1 MSRKT
6 QMSMW
11 KDGHRRSPRISALDA
26 WKAHKEKDGGVNV
39 SQTSIQVMPME
50 HNGLGPPSRTRARKK
65 RKLRPV
71 QDVAVSSVTTT
82 ANQGSKSPVDEDH
95 PINSDQLSVFQAK
108 GSPKRED
115 GQSSIVSSSEWLP
128 EKHIL
133 ELILDTLQRRDT
145 HEIFAEPVDPEE
157 VEDYYEIIK
166 EPMDFGT
173 MRAKLHEGM
182 YKNLEQFEHDVFLI
196 SSNAMH
202 FNSSAT
208 IYFRQARALQE
219 LSKKVF
225 HVLKTDP
232 RNFELEFSASRRRP
246 GRRPQ
251 GDARGSNFSSPPKPM
266 TNVRSRSM
274 AYDGS
279 SKGTRSSSGSSSL
292 RRTIRVNPGFFDT
305 ATHFETGDPE
315 ILSGSGDGRRSNF
328 SETEQRYTYRP
339 WMSFLDESELIVST
353 TYSKPKPLLH
363 VNQCD
368 IGYTESLMMF
378 VKDLGPVA
386 QMVAKK
392 KLQGW
397 WPNEPNRPTPS
408 SNHWFQA
415 PKCENPAAGILDIKN
430 ATRSEYPLYHIQGPA
445 AHVLKSSSGGIHLTV
460 ADEGIRA
467 DSDVT
472 MANSG
477 TGGEVAPNSGAKIT
491 CNGGRGKDHS
501 SNRVNFPAV
510 LGGNMVHQNQSTE
523 IQLASYSSTCAG
535 DLNPSFD
542 GMMNTGSKSRP
553 ILVDTGKL
561 DHQVQPLVLSSEP
574 SQSNMFEKFTLKTV
588 NTLAPPSWPL
598 QTKET
603 PASSHTIGS
612 FHDSGLQYIS
622 NEDPATAAPTPKFT
636 SSAQAGLVS
645 GLNQPKPLV
654 SQFIFDLPFLRSQLS
669 QMNSSGQAGMQRG
682 STAEGHFSDKRSY
695 DRASMRAHR
704 AEPSPQP
711 SHSSQQRSLLDS
723 KPTDLALQL

>member
-39 SQTSIQVMPME
+39 SQNSIQVMPME

-82 ANQGSKSPVDEDH
+82 ANQRSKSPVDEDH

-108 GSPKRED
+108 GSPKCED
-115 GQSSIVSSSEWLP
+115 GQSSIVSSAEWLP

-232 RNFELEFSASRRRP
+232 RNFELEFSATRRRP

-292 RRTIRVNPGFFDT
+292 RRTIRVNPGCSDT
-305 ATHFETGDPE
+305 ATHFETADPE

-328 SETEQRYTYRP
+328 SETEQRCTYRP
-339 WMSFLDESELIVST
+339 WTSFLDESELIVST
-353 TYSKPKPLLH
+353 IYSKPKPLLH

-397 WPNEPNRPTPS
+397 WPNEPNCPTPS

-430 ATRSEYPLYHIQGPA
+430 ATRSENPLYHIQGPA
-445 AHVLKSSSGGIHLTV
+445 THVLKSSSGGIHLTV
-460 ADEGIRA
+460 ADKGVRA

-477 TGGEVAPNSGAKIT
+477 TGGEVASNGGAKIT
-491 CNGGRGKDHS
+491 RNGGRGKDHS

-542 GMMNTGSKSRP
+542 GMMNTGSKLSP

-588 NTLAPPSWPL
+588 NTLTPPSWPL

-603 PASSHTIGS
+603 PASSHTTAYL
-612 FHDSGLQYIS
+612 HDSGLQYIS

-636 SSAQAGLVS
+636 SSAQTGLVS

>member
-1 MSRKT
+1 M
-6 QMSMW
+6 
-11 KDGHRRSPRISALDA
+11 
-26 WKAHKEKDGGVNV
+26 V
-39 SQTSIQVMPME
+39 SLFSYT
-50 HNGLGPPSRTRARKK
+50 K
-65 RKLRPV
+65 
-71 QDVAVSSVTTT
+71 VA
-82 ANQGSKSPVDEDH
+82 NC
-95 PINSDQLSVFQAK
+95 
-108 GSPKRED
+108 
-115 GQSSIVSSSEWLP
+115 QSSIVSSSEWLP

-292 RRTIRVNPGFFDT
+292 RRTIRVNPGCSDT

-315 ILSGSGDGRRSNF
+315 ILS
-328 SETEQRYTYRP
+328 
-339 WMSFLDESELIVST
+339 
-353 TYSKPKPLLH
+353 
-363 VNQCD
+363 
-368 IGYTESLMMF
+368 
-378 VKDLGPVA
+378 DLGLVA

-445 AHVLKSSSGGIHLTV
+445 THVLKSSSGGIHLTV
-460 ADEGIRA
+460 ADEGVRA
-467 DSDVT
+467 DRDVT

-477 TGGEVAPNSGAKIT
+477 TGGEVAPNGGAKIT

-542 GMMNTGSKSRP
+542 RTMNTGSKSRP

-612 FHDSGLQYIS
+612 LHDSGLQYIS

-723 KPTDLALQL
+723 KPTDLALHYSFALPNQYSFFLFQHLGHAIFHVILL

>member
-1 MSRKT
+1 M
-6 QMSMW
+6 
-11 KDGHRRSPRISALDA
+11 
-26 WKAHKEKDGGVNV
+26 NV
-39 SQTSIQVMPME
+39 QVMPME

-82 ANQGSKSPVDEDH
+82 ANQRSKSPVDEDH

-108 GSPKRED
+108 GSPKCED
-115 GQSSIVSSSEWLP
+115 GQSSIVSSAEWLP

-232 RNFELEFSASRRRP
+232 RNFELEFSATRRRP

-292 RRTIRVNPGFFDT
+292 RRTIRVNPGCSDT
-305 ATHFETGDPE
+305 ATHFETADPE

-328 SETEQRYTYRP
+328 SETEQRCTYRP
-339 WMSFLDESELIVST
+339 WTSFLDESELIVST
-353 TYSKPKPLLH
+353 IYSKPKPLLH

-397 WPNEPNRPTPS
+397 WPNEPNCPTPS

-430 ATRSEYPLYHIQGPA
+430 ATRSENPLYHIQGPA
-445 AHVLKSSSGGIHLTV
+445 THVLKSSSGGIHLTV
-460 ADEGIRA
+460 ADKGVRA

-477 TGGEVAPNSGAKIT
+477 TGGEVASNGGAKIT
-491 CNGGRGKDHS
+491 RNGGRGKDHS

-542 GMMNTGSKSRP
+542 GMMNTGSKLSP

-588 NTLAPPSWPL
+588 NTLTPPSWPL

-603 PASSHTIGS
+603 PASSHTTAYL
-612 FHDSGLQYIS
+612 HDSGLQYIS

-636 SSAQAGLVS
+636 SSAQTGLVS

>member
-39 SQTSIQVMPME
+39 SQNSIQVMPME

-115 GQSSIVSSSEWLP
+115 GPSSIVSSSEWLP

-232 RNFELEFSASRRRP
+232 RNFELEFS
-246 GRRPQ
+246 
-251 GDARGSNFSSPPKPM
+251 GDARGSNFSSLPKPM

-274 AYDGS
+274 AYDG
-279 SKGTRSSSGSSSL
+279 L
-292 RRTIRVNPGFFDT
+292 RRTIRVNPGCSDT

-328 SETEQRYTYRP
+328 SETEQRCTFRP
-339 WMSFLDESELIVST
+339 WTSFLDESELIVST

-392 KLQGW
+392 KLQDGG
-397 WPNEPNRPTPS
+397 PM
-408 SNHWFQA
+408 
-415 PKCENPAAGILDIKN
+415 NPIVQLKLKSLVSGSKI
-430 ATRSEYPLYHIQGPA
+430 SEYPLYHIQGPA

-460 ADEGIRA
+460 ADEGVRA

-477 TGGEVAPNSGAKIT
+477 TGGEVAPNGGAKIT

-510 LGGNMVHQNQSTE
+510 LG

-542 GMMNTGSKSRP
+542 GMMNTGNKSRP

-574 SQSNMFEKFTLKTV
+574 SQSNMFEKFTLKT
-588 NTLAPPSWPL
+588 
-598 QTKET
+598 T
-603 PASSHTIGS
+603 PASSHINNS
-612 FHDSGLQYIS
+612 LHDSVLQYLS
-622 NEDPATAAPTPKFT
+622 NEDLAATTPTPKFT

-704 AEPSPQP
+704 AEPSPNLHTVLNRDP
-711 SHSSQQRSLLDS
+711 C
-723 KPTDLALQL
+723 

>member
-1 MSRKT
+1 M
-6 QMSMW
+6 
-11 KDGHRRSPRISALDA
+11 
-26 WKAHKEKDGGVNV
+26 
-39 SQTSIQVMPME
+39 
-50 HNGLGPPSRTRARKK
+50 
-65 RKLRPV
+65 
-71 QDVAVSSVTTT
+71 
-82 ANQGSKSPVDEDH
+82 
-95 PINSDQLSVFQAK
+95 
-108 GSPKRED
+108 
-115 GQSSIVSSSEWLP
+115 
-128 EKHIL
+128 
-133 ELILDTLQRRDT
+133 
-145 HEIFAEPVDPEE
+145 
-157 VEDYYEIIK
+157 
-166 EPMDFGT
+166 
-173 MRAKLHEGM
+173 
-182 YKNLEQFEHDVFLI
+182 
-196 SSNAMH
+196 
-202 FNSSAT
+202 
-208 IYFRQARALQE
+208 
-219 LSKKVF
+219 
-225 HVLKTDP
+225 
-232 RNFELEFSASRRRP
+232 
-246 GRRPQ
+246 
-251 GDARGSNFSSPPKPM
+251 
-266 TNVRSRSM
+266 
-274 AYDGS
+274 
-279 SKGTRSSSGSSSL
+279 
-292 RRTIRVNPGFFDT
+292 
-305 ATHFETGDPE
+305 
-315 ILSGSGDGRRSNF
+315 
-328 SETEQRYTYRP
+328 
-339 WMSFLDESELIVST
+339 
-353 TYSKPKPLLH
+353 
-363 VNQCD
+363 NQCD
-368 IGYTESLMMF
+368 IGYTESLMML

-445 AHVLKSSSGGIHLTV
+445 THVLKSSSGGIHLTV
-460 ADEGIRA
+460 ADEGVRA
-467 DSDVT
+467 DRDVT

-477 TGGEVAPNSGAKIT
+477 TGGEVAPNGGAKIT

-542 GMMNTGSKSRP
+542 RTMNTGSKSRP

-612 FHDSGLQYIS
+612 LHDSGLQYIS

>member
-1 MSRKT
+1 M
-6 QMSMW
+6 
-11 KDGHRRSPRISALDA
+11 
-26 WKAHKEKDGGVNV
+26 V
-39 SQTSIQVMPME
+39 SLFSYT
-50 HNGLGPPSRTRARKK
+50 K
-65 RKLRPV
+65 
-71 QDVAVSSVTTT
+71 VA
-82 ANQGSKSPVDEDH
+82 NC
-95 PINSDQLSVFQAK
+95 
-108 GSPKRED
+108 
-115 GQSSIVSSSEWLP
+115 QSSIVSSSEWLP

-292 RRTIRVNPGFFDT
+292 RRTIRVNPGCSDT

-315 ILSGSGDGRRSNF
+315 ILS
-328 SETEQRYTYRP
+328 
-339 WMSFLDESELIVST
+339 
-353 TYSKPKPLLH
+353 
-363 VNQCD
+363 
-368 IGYTESLMMF
+368 
-378 VKDLGPVA
+378 DLGLVA

-445 AHVLKSSSGGIHLTV
+445 THVLKSSSGGIHLTV
-460 ADEGIRA
+460 ADEGVRA
-467 DSDVT
+467 DRDVT

-477 TGGEVAPNSGAKIT
+477 TGGEVAPNGGAKIT

-542 GMMNTGSKSRP
+542 RTMNTGSKSRP

-612 FHDSGLQYIS
+612 LHDSGLQYIS

>member
-1 MSRKT
+1 
-6 QMSMW
+6 MSMW

-39 SQTSIQVMPME
+39 SQNSIQVMPME

-115 GQSSIVSSSEWLP
+115 GPSSIVSSSEWLP

-292 RRTIRVNPGFFDT
+292 RRTIRVNPGCSDT

-328 SETEQRYTYRP
+328 SETEQRCTFRP
-339 WMSFLDESELIVST
+339 WTSFLDESELIVST

-460 ADEGIRA
+460 ADEGVRA

-472 MANSG
+472 MANNG
-477 TGGEVAPNSGAKIT
+477 TGGEVAPNGGVKIT

-542 GMMNTGSKSRP
+542 RMMNTGSKSRP

-612 FHDSGLQYIS
+612 LHDSGLQYIS

>member
-1 MSRKT
+1 
-6 QMSMW
+6 MSMW

-39 SQTSIQVMPME
+39 SQNSIQVMPME

-82 ANQGSKSPVDEDH
+82 ANQESKSPVDEDH

-108 GSPKRED
+108 GSPKCED

-251 GDARGSNFSSPPKPM
+251 GDAKGSNFSSPPKPM

-292 RRTIRVNPGFFDT
+292 RRTIRVNPGCSDT
-305 ATHFETGDPE
+305 AMHFETGDPE

-328 SETEQRYTYRP
+328 SETEQRCTYRAST
-339 WMSFLDESELIVST
+339 SFLDESELIVST

-397 WPNEPNRPTPS
+397 WPNEPNHPTPS

-445 AHVLKSSSGGIHLTV
+445 THVLKSSSGGIHLTV
-460 ADEGIRA
+460 ADEGVRA
-467 DSDVT
+467 DRDVT

-477 TGGEVAPNSGAKIT
+477 TGGEVAPNGGAKIT
-491 CNGGRGKDHS
+491 CNGGRWKDHS

-535 DLNPSFD
+535 DLNSSFD
-542 GMMNTGSKSRP
+542 RTMNTGSKSRP

-612 FHDSGLQYIS
+612 LHDSGLQYIS

>member
-1 MSRKT
+1 M
-6 QMSMW
+6 
-11 KDGHRRSPRISALDA
+11 I
-26 WKAHKEKDGGVNV
+26 
-39 SQTSIQVMPME
+39 QTVKVTLVFANAME
-50 HNGLGPPSRTRARKK
+50 
-65 RKLRPV
+65 
-71 QDVAVSSVTTT
+71 
-82 ANQGSKSPVDEDH
+82 SKSPVDEDH

-292 RRTIRVNPGFFDT
+292 RRTIRVNPGCSDT

-328 SETEQRYTYRP
+328 SETEQRCAYRAST
-339 WMSFLDESELIVST
+339 SFLDESELIVST

-378 VKDLGPVA
+378 VKDLGLVA

-445 AHVLKSSSGGIHLTV
+445 THVLKSSSGGIHLTV
-460 ADEGIRA
+460 ADEGVRA
-467 DSDVT
+467 DRDVT

-477 TGGEVAPNSGAKIT
+477 TGGEVAPNGGAKIT

-542 GMMNTGSKSRP
+542 RTMNTGSKSRP

-612 FHDSGLQYIS
+612 LHDSGLQYIS

>member
-39 SQTSIQVMPME
+39 SQNSIQVMPME

-82 ANQGSKSPVDEDH
+82 ANQESKSPVDEDH

-108 GSPKRED
+108 

-292 RRTIRVNPGFFDT
+292 RRTIRVNPGCSDT

-328 SETEQRYTYRP
+328 SETEQRCAYRAST
-339 WMSFLDESELIVST
+339 SFLDESELIVST

-378 VKDLGPVA
+378 VKDLGLVA

-445 AHVLKSSSGGIHLTV
+445 THVLKSSSGGIHLTV
-460 ADEGIRA
+460 ADEGVRA
-467 DSDVT
+467 DRDVT

-477 TGGEVAPNSGAKIT
+477 TGGEVAPNGGAKIT

-542 GMMNTGSKSRP
+542 RTMNTGSKSRP

-612 FHDSGLQYIS
+612 LHDSGLQYIS